1 LPETINLLTKSATIT
16 DLLDE
21 LLEEIGRHVT
31 KREEIRCWRLSGV
44 ERIVL
49 DGGDTLIFKRAAHP
63 FDREDEILTHV
74 ARHHPRVPRL
84 VASHRRDGLLGM
96 LLEDLGPPIRPA
108 TLAEG
113 AQAAVATHRIPAPA
127 GLTVLDSAALG
138 RLPAS
143 SLAGLAELVA
153 RDRWRD
159 VDDIHDRLQA
169 IAVQAEDR
177 AQGAELPPF
186 GLCHSEFHPT
196 SIYVTA
202 SGWWLLDWA
211 RAFTG
216 PGLLDL
222 ASWQNT
228 RDAPDPDAFG
238 HMLDAYIRA
247 GGPPEAA
254 ATRGGLPPER
264 WAFAWHRLWI
274 VEWFL
279 AQATTWLNDP
289 ADDTLYQK
297 VIRRHLDEALDCMNA
312 T

>member
-1 LPETINLLTKSATIT
+1 MPETINLLTKPDAIT
-16 DLLDE
+16 GLLDE
-21 LLEEIGRHVT
+21 LLEEIGGRAT

-63 FDREDEILTHV
+63 FDREDEVLNHV
-74 ARHHPRVPRL
+74 ARYDRRVPRL
-84 VASHRRDGLLGM
+84 LASRRRDGLLGM
-96 LLEDLGPPIRPA
+96 LLEDLGPLTRSP

-113 AQAAVATHRIPAPA
+113 ARAAVAVHSIPPAA
-127 GLTVLDSAALG
+127 GLTVLDCAALQ
-138 RLPAS
+138 RLPTS
-143 SLAGLAELVA
+143 SLASLDELVA
-153 RDRWRD
+153 RGRWHD
-159 VDDIHDRLQA
+159 VDDIHDRLQR
-169 IAVQAEDR
+169 IAAQAEDR

-196 SIYVTA
+196 SVYVTA

-228 RDAPDPDAFG
+228 RDSPDLDAFLRL
-238 HMLDAYIRA
+238 LDAYISA
-247 GGPPEAA
+247 GGPSEAA
-254 ATRGGLPPER
+254 ATRGGLSPER

-289 ADDTLYQK
+289 ADDPLYEK
-297 VIRRHLDEALDCMNA
+297 VIRRHLNDALACMN
-312 T
+312 TE